1 MQGLR
6 LANDTNIQ
14 SLIVVGDSKI
24 VIGKMVLKNNVVDNI
39 LDSMLDRAK
48 KEVLTFSNIKLF
60 HVLWENNQIVDV
72 FDYNDTLLK
81 ERVIRIN
88 ENKHNFPIP

>member
-14 SLIVVGDSKI
+14 SLIVVGDLKI

-88 ENKHNFPIP
+88 GNKHNLPIP